1 MAVARWPIAASGQ
14 GASPRAPFPP
24 RGRRLQALRER
35 VARDWRGLAGLAGTV
50 RLLAHGF
57 GPPSAAMVAVGVAIV
72 AWDIAVPVVGARVID
87 AMAAERPFEEVA
99 LLIVGLAAL
108 IWVPHGNLL
117 PYLLDRTD
125 ISRFSVRLQGRL
137 AVRGLRMALVNPE
150 NARRVAAGE
159 LNRGEAQPILVEGR
173 ENIGRLALRVVREI
187 PAALRGLCVVGLLL
201 FMAPLFV
208 PFLLLGA
215 AADLAIT
222 YRMGARLGPR
232 FEARQDAE
240 NAQRRLENELL
251 ADHFGRPLRPDE
263 VDRVLAPYE
272 AAVRLRVES
281 EIAAEVPALG
291 YKLKRDLVFNLTNAT
306 AWIVGA
312 WYVVAGESPLG
323 SFLFFIAWSSRANEL
338 FLAVMNL
345 QQEVMRARR
354 SVERLAGLAGL
365 RADGAG
371 PGDPFGRH
379 SRDPDRN
386 DASC

>member
-1 MAVARWPIAASGQ
+1 
-14 GASPRAPFPP
+14 
-24 RGRRLQALRER
+24 
-35 VARDWRGLAGLAGTV
+35 
-50 RLLAHGF
+50 
-57 GPPSAAMVAVGVAIV
+57 
-72 AWDIAVPVVGARVID
+72 
-87 AMAAERPFEEVA
+87 
-99 LLIVGLAAL
+99 
-108 IWVPHGNLL
+108 
-117 PYLLDRTD
+117 
-125 ISRFSVRLQGRL
+125 VRLQGRL
-137 AVRGLRMALVNPE
+137 AVLCLRLALANPE
-150 NARRVAAGE
+150 NARRVALGE
-159 LNRGEAQPILVEGR
+159 LAPGEAQPVLVEGR
-173 ENIGRLALRVVREI
+173 ENIAKLASRVVREA
-187 PAALRGLCVVGLLL
+187 PVALRGLCVLGLLAW
-201 FMAPLFV
+201 MVPPFV

-215 AADLAIT
+215 TLDLAIT
-222 YRMGARLGPR
+222 CRMGARLGPR

-251 ADHFGRPLRPDE
+251 AAHFGKALPPDE
-263 VDRVLAPYE
+263 LERVVARYE

-281 EIAAEVPALG
+281 EVAAELPALG